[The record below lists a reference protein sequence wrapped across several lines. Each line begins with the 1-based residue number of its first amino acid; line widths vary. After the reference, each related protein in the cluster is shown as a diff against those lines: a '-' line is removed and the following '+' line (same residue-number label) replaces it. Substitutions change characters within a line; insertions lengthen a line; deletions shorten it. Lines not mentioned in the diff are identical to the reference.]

1 LRLEDAKKDHYRK
14 LAKEQGYR
22 SRSAFKLIELN
33 KKYNLIKS
41 NDNILDFGAA
51 PGGWLQVAS
60 KLVMPKGKVIGV
72 DLLPI
77 EPIGGN
83 VTIFQGDIR
92 DEKVVD
98 NILNKAGRKVDV
110 ILSDMAPNISGIWK
124 IDHNNQIDLTRLI
137 INRFPDLLEE
147 NGQCLLKAFDGP
159 MLKPLENE
167 LRKNF
172 TNVKLIKPKVSRNA
186 SSELYIACRSFRQ
199 E

>member
-1 LRLEDAKKDHYRK
+1 MRLEDAKKDHYRK

-33 KKYNLIKS
+33 QKYNLIKS

-77 EPIGGN
+77 KPINDN

-92 DEKVVD
+92 DEKVVN
-98 NILNKAGRKVDV
+98 NILNEIGRKVDV
-110 ILSDMAPNISGIWK
+110 ILSDIAPNISGIWK
-124 IDHNNQIDLTRLI
+124 IDHNNHIDLTRLI
-137 INRFPDLLEE
+137 INRFPELLEK
-147 NGQCLLKAFDGP
+147 NGGCLLKAFDGP

-186 SSELYIACRSFRQ
+186 SSELYIACRNFR
-199 E
+199 

>member
-14 LAKEQGYR
+14 LAKELGYR

-51 PGGWLQVAS
+51 PGGWLQVSS

-77 EPIGGN
+77 MPVEEN

-92 DEKVVD
+92 EKEVIER
-98 NILNKAGRKVDV
+98 ILRAGKGKVDV
-110 ILSDMAPNISGIWK
+110 VLSDMAPNISGIWK
-124 IDHNNQIDLTRLI
+124 IDHNNQIDLTMLI
-137 INRFPDLLEE
+137 IDRFPELLEK
-147 NGQCLLKAFDGP
+147 NGSCLLKAFDGP
-159 MLKPLENE
+159 RLKSLENN
-167 LRKNF
+167 LKKNF
-172 TNVKLIKPKVSRNA
+172 KNVKLIKPKVSRNA
-186 SSELYIACRSFRQ
+186 SSELYISCRGFR
-199 E
+199 

>member
-1 LRLEDAKKDHYRK
+1 MRLEDAKKDHYRK

-33 KKYNLIKS
+33 QKYNLIKS

-77 EPIGGN
+77 KPINQN

-92 DEKVVD
+92 DEKVVN
-98 NILNKAGRKVDV
+98 NILNKVGRKVDV
-110 ILSDMAPNISGIWK
+110 ILSDIAPNISGIWK

-137 INRFPDLLEE
+137 INRFPELLEK
-147 NGQCLLKAFDGP
+147 NGGCLLKAFDGP

-186 SSELYIACRSFRQ
+186 SSELYIACRNFR
-199 E
+199 

>member
-1 LRLEDAKKDHYRK
+1 MRLEDAKKDHYRK

-33 KKYNLIKS
+33 QKYNLIKS

-77 EPIGGN
+77 KPINDN

-92 DEKVVD
+92 DEKVVN
-98 NILNKAGRKVDV
+98 NILNKIGRKVDV
-110 ILSDMAPNISGIWK
+110 ILSDIAPNISGIWK

-137 INRFPDLLEE
+137 IDRFPELLEK
-147 NGQCLLKAFDGP
+147 NGGCLLKAFDGP

-186 SSELYIACRSFRQ
+186 SSELYIACRNFR
-199 E
+199 

>member
-1 LRLEDAKKDHYRK
+1 MRLEDAKKDHYRK

-33 KKYNLIKS
+33 QKYNLIKS

-60 KLVMPKGKVIGV
+60 KLIMPKGKVIGV

-77 EPIGGN
+77 KPINEN
-83 VTIFQGDIR
+83 VTILQGDIR
-92 DEKVVD
+92 DEKVVN
-98 NILNKAGRKVDV
+98 NILNEAGRKVDI
-110 ILSDMAPNISGIWK
+110 ILSDIAPNISGIWK

-137 INRFPDLLEE
+137 INRFPDLLEK
-147 NGQCLLKAFDGP
+147 NGGCLLKAFDGP

-172 TNVKLIKPKVSRNA
+172 ANVKLIKPKVSRNA
-186 SSELYIACRSFRQ
+186 SSELYIACRSFR
-199 E
+199 

>member
-1 LRLEDAKKDHYRK
+1 MRLEDAKKDHYRK

-33 KKYNLIKS
+33 QKYNLIKS

-77 EPIGGN
+77 KPINDN

-92 DEKVVD
+92 DERVVN
-98 NILNKAGRKVDV
+98 NILNEIGRKVDV
-110 ILSDMAPNISGIWK
+110 ILSDIAPNISGIWK

-137 INRFPDLLEE
+137 INRFPELLEK
-147 NGQCLLKAFDGP
+147 NGGCLLKAFDGP

-186 SSELYIACRSFRQ
+186 SSELYIACRNFR
-199 E
+199 

>member
-1 LRLEDAKKDHYRK
+1 MRLEDAKKDHYRK

-33 KKYNLIKS
+33 QKYNLIKS

-60 KLVMPKGKVIGV
+60 KLIMPKGKVIGV

-77 EPIGGN
+77 KPINEN

-92 DEKVVD
+92 DEKVVN
-98 NILNKAGRKVDV
+98 NILNKVGRKVDV
-110 ILSDMAPNISGIWK
+110 ILSDIAPNISGIWK

-137 INRFPDLLEE
+137 INRFPELLEK
-147 NGQCLLKAFDGP
+147 NGGCLLKAFDGP

-186 SSELYIACRSFRQ
+186 SSELYIACRNFR
-199 E
+199 

>member
-1 LRLEDAKKDHYRK
+1 MRLEDAKKDHYRK

-33 KKYNLIKS
+33 QKYNLIKS
-41 NDNILDFGAA
+41 NNNILDFGAA

-77 EPIGGN
+77 KPINDN

-92 DEKVVD
+92 DEKVVN
-98 NILNKAGRKVDV
+98 NILNEIGRKVDV
-110 ILSDMAPNISGIWK
+110 ILSDIAPNISGIWK

-137 INRFPDLLEE
+137 INRFPDLLEK
-147 NGQCLLKAFDGP
+147 NGGCLLKAFDGP

-186 SSELYIACRSFRQ
+186 SSELYIACRNFR
-199 E
+199 

>member
-33 KKYNLIKS
+33 QKYNLIKS

-77 EPIGGN
+77 KPINDN

-92 DEKVVD
+92 DEKVV
-98 NILNKAGRKVDV
+98 NYILNEIGRKVDV
-110 ILSDMAPNISGIWK
+110 ILSDIAPNISGIWK

-137 INRFPDLLEE
+137 INRFPELLEK
-147 NGQCLLKAFDGP
+147 NGGCLLKAFDGP

-186 SSELYIACRSFRQ
+186 SSELYIACRNFR
-199 E
+199 

>member
-1 LRLEDAKKDHYRK
+1 MRLEDAKKDHYRK

-33 KKYNLIKS
+33 QKYNLIKS

-77 EPIGGN
+77 KPINDN

-92 DEKVVD
+92 DEKVVN
-98 NILNKAGRKVDV
+98 NILNEIGRKVDV
-110 ILSDMAPNISGIWK
+110 ILSDIAPNISGIWK

-137 INRFPDLLEE
+137 IDRFPELLEK
-147 NGQCLLKAFDGP
+147 NGGCLLKAFDGP

-172 TNVKLIKPKVSRNA
+172 INVKLIKPKVSRNA
-186 SSELYIACRSFRQ
+186 SSELYIACRNFR
-199 E
+199 

>member
-33 KKYNLIKS
+33 QKYNLIKS

-77 EPIGGN
+77 KPINEN

-92 DEKVVD
+92 DEKVVN
-98 NILNKAGRKVDV
+98 NILNKVGRKVDV
-110 ILSDMAPNISGIWK
+110 ILSDIAPNISGIWK

-137 INRFPDLLEE
+137 INRFPELLEK
-147 NGQCLLKAFDGP
+147 NGGCLLKAFDGP

-172 TNVKLIKPKVSRNA
+172 INVKLIKPKVSRNA
-186 SSELYIACRSFRQ
+186 SSELYIACRNFR
-199 E
+199 

>member
-1 LRLEDAKKDHYRK
+1 MRLEDAKKDHYRK

-33 KKYNLIKS
+33 QKYNLIKS

-77 EPIGGN
+77 KPINEN
-83 VTIFQGDIR
+83 VTILQGDIR
-92 DEKVVD
+92 DEKVVN
-98 NILNKAGRKVDV
+98 NILNEAGRKVDI
-110 ILSDMAPNISGIWK
+110 ILSDIAPNISGIWK

-137 INRFPDLLEE
+137 IDRFPELLEK
-147 NGQCLLKAFDGP
+147 NGGCLLKAFDGP

-186 SSELYIACRSFRQ
+186 SSELYIACRNFR
-199 E
+199 

>member
-33 KKYNLIKS
+33 KKYSLIKS
-41 NDNILDFGAA
+41 NDSILDFGAA
-51 PGGWLQVAS
+51 PGGWMQVAS

-77 EPIGGN
+77 KPIGEN

-92 DEKVVD
+92 DEEVV
-98 NILNKAGRKVDV
+98 NKILNEVKGKVNV

-124 IDHNNQIDLTRLI
+124 IDHNNQIDLTMLI
-137 INRFPDLLEE
+137 IDRFPDLLEK
-147 NGQCLLKAFDGP
+147 NGRCLLKAFDGP
-159 MLKPLENE
+159 MLNTLEKE
-167 LRKNF
+167 LKKNF

-186 SSELYIACRSFRQ
+186 SSELYIACRGFR
-199 E
+199 

>member
-1 LRLEDAKKDHYRK
+1 MRLEDAKKDHYRK

-33 KKYNLIKS
+33 QKYNLIKS

-77 EPIGGN
+77 KPINDN

-92 DEKVVD
+92 DEKIIN
-98 NILNKAGRKVDV
+98 NILNEIGRKVNV
-110 ILSDMAPNISGIWK
+110 ILSDIAPNISGIWK

-137 INRFPDLLEE
+137 IDRFPELLEK
-147 NGQCLLKAFDGP
+147 NGGCLLKAFDGP

-186 SSELYIACRSFRQ
+186 SSELYITCRNFR
-199 E
+199 

>member
-1 LRLEDAKKDHYRK
+1 MRLEDAKKDHYRK

-33 KKYNLIKS
+33 QKYNLIKS

-77 EPIGGN
+77 KPINDN

-92 DEKVVD
+92 DEKVVN
-98 NILNKAGRKVDV
+98 NILNKVGRKVDV
-110 ILSDMAPNISGIWK
+110 ILSDIAPNISGIWK

-137 INRFPDLLEE
+137 INRFPELLEK
-147 NGQCLLKAFDGP
+147 NGGCLLKAFDGP

-186 SSELYIACRSFRQ
+186 SSELYIACRNFR
-199 E
+199 

>member
-1 LRLEDAKKDHYRK
+1 MRLEDAKKDHYRK

-33 KKYNLIKS
+33 QKYNLIKS

-60 KLVMPKGKVIGV
+60 KLIMPKGKVIGV

-77 EPIGGN
+77 KPINEN
-83 VTIFQGDIR
+83 VTILQGDIR
-92 DEKVVD
+92 DEKVVN
-98 NILNKAGRKVDV
+98 NILNEAGRKVDV
-110 ILSDMAPNISGIWK
+110 ILSDIAPNISGIWK

-137 INRFPDLLEE
+137 INRFPELLEK
-147 NGQCLLKAFDGP
+147 NGGCLLKAFDGP

-186 SSELYIACRSFRQ
+186 SSELYIACRNFR
-199 E
+199 

>member
-1 LRLEDAKKDHYRK
+1 MRLEDAKKDHYRK

-33 KKYNLIKS
+33 QKYNLIKS

-77 EPIGGN
+77 KPINDN

-92 DEKVVD
+92 DEKVVN
-98 NILNKAGRKVDV
+98 NILNEIGRKVDV
-110 ILSDMAPNISGIWK
+110 ILSDIAPNISGIWK

-137 INRFPDLLEE
+137 INRFPELLEKI
-147 NGQCLLKAFDGP
+147 GRCLLKAFDGP

-186 SSELYIACRSFRQ
+186 SSELYIACRNFR
-199 E
+199 

>member
-1 LRLEDAKKDHYRK
+1 MRLEDAKKDHYRK

-33 KKYNLIKS
+33 QKYNLIKS

-77 EPIGGN
+77 KPIGEN

-92 DEKVVD
+92 DEKIID
-98 NILNKAGRKVDV
+98 SILNESERKVNV

-124 IDHNNQIDLTRLI
+124 IDHNNQIDLTMLI
-137 INRFPDLLEE
+137 INRFSDLLEK
-147 NGQCLLKAFDGP
+147 NGGCLLKAFDGP

-186 SSELYIACRSFRQ
+186 SSELYIACRNFR
-199 E
+199 

>member
-14 LAKEQGYR
+14 LAKELGYR

-51 PGGWLQVAS
+51 PGGWLQVSS

-77 EPIGGN
+77 MPVEEN

-92 DEKVVD
+92 EKEVIER
-98 NILNKAGRKVDV
+98 ILHEGKGKVDV
-110 ILSDMAPNISGIWK
+110 VLSDMATNISGIWK
-124 IDHNNQIDLTRLI
+124 IDHNNQIDLTMLI
-137 INRFPDLLEE
+137 IDRFPELLEK
-147 NGQCLLKAFDGP
+147 NGSCLLKAFDGP
-159 MLKPLENE
+159 RLKSLENN
-167 LRKNF
+167 LKKNF
-172 TNVKLIKPKVSRNA
+172 KNVKLIKPKVSRNA
-186 SSELYIACRSFRQ
+186 SSELYIFCRGFR
-199 E
+199 